1 MKNNF
6 FTIDFEDERS
16 VIKRVLPNTKFRRA
30 ERQLIVANSK
40 NFIETIRDDTSFSI
54 EEFLHRYSLSEDEGV
69 AILGLAEGLLRI
81 PDFSLGLELANDKLS
96 DKKWA
101 NFLFKRTKSFKT
113 IFASFGL
120 YFSGKYSDVVK
131 SKNLIAK
138 IFTKFGQ
145 KSFVTIL
152 KSAILYLSREF
163 VFSDEMSS
171 ALEKCEEYSD
181 YKFAFDL
188 LGESARTREQ
198 SEIYY
203 KQYQDAIKLISD
215 ALS

>member
-40 NFIETIRDDTSFSI
+40 KFIETIRDDTSFSI

-101 NFLFKRTKSFKT
+101 TFLFKRTKSFKT
-113 IFASFGL
+113 ILVQEFESF
-120 YFSGKYSDVVK
+120 Y
-131 SKNLIAK
+131 
-138 IFTKFGQ
+138 
-145 KSFVTIL
+145 
-152 KSAILYLSREF
+152 R
-163 VFSDEMSS
+163 
-171 ALEKCEEYSD
+171 
-181 YKFAFDL
+181 
-188 LGESARTREQ
+188 
-198 SEIYY
+198 
-203 KQYQDAIKLISD
+203 
-215 ALS
+215 